1 MRRLLVLV
9 LGVLASWLGTA
20 LPAVGAPDLQTHPEL
35 VHAYAYEA
43 DGATAPY
50 DTAIERGLP
59 TGAYTARA
67 ARHAVGRWSCGAPA
81 CPPGSTSPS
90 TYGYDHPG
98 KVAEAACDAGMIRG
112 PVEGTHGDSVAV
124 DRGCV
129 AANGADNVVNGTR
142 LGQQLARESADSV
155 FTSSG
160 RLSSG
165 AIADSRQIIPGSRLG
180 NKDLIQ
186 RLTSDGSDI
195 ADWGKYTTR
204 THQSPSGDFQVHFYM
219 NRGTGAIDYG

>member
-1 MRRLLVLV
+1 MEASPRSCPSAPGLSAERVLLGGSLSEY
-9 LGVLASWLGTA
+9 ASVASL
-20 LPAVGAPDLQTHPEL
+20 
-35 VHAYAYEA
+35 
-43 DGATAPY
+43 
-50 DTAIERGLP
+50 
-59 TGAYTARA
+59 A
-67 ARHAVGRWSCGAPA
+67 ARGT
-81 CPPGSTSPS
+81 PG
-90 TYGYDHPG
+90 
-98 KVAEAACDAGMIRG
+98 VRG
-112 PVEGTHGDSVAV
+112 SG
-124 DRGCV
+124 

-142 LGQQLARESADSV
+142 LVQQLARESADSV

-204 THQSPSGDFQVHFYM
+204 THQSPSGDFQVHFYT
-219 NRGTGAIDYG
+219 NRSTGAIDYGYDYKVVFNGAR

>member
-1 MRRLLVLV
+1 MLLGGSLSEY
-9 LGVLASWLGTA
+9 ASVASL
-20 LPAVGAPDLQTHPEL
+20 
-35 VHAYAYEA
+35 
-43 DGATAPY
+43 
-50 DTAIERGLP
+50 
-59 TGAYTARA
+59 A
-67 ARHAVGRWSCGAPA
+67 ARGT
-81 CPPGSTSPS
+81 PG
-90 TYGYDHPG
+90 
-98 KVAEAACDAGMIRG
+98 VRG
-112 PVEGTHGDSVAV
+112 SG
-124 DRGCV
+124 

-142 LGQQLARESADSV
+142 LVQQLARESADSV

-204 THQSPSGDFQVHFYM
+204 THQSPSGDFQVHFYT
-219 NRGTGAIDYG
+219 NRSTGAIDYGYDYKVVFNGAR